1 MNAVFSADSLFVLF
15 QCLTSLSV
23 VSIHYI
29 EQGGDVMSKVETLR
43 EEASDKSDGK
53 QIVAFSLGSE
63 IYGVDISQVREIIP
77 IQKIVP
83 VPRAPEFVE
92 GIINLRGKVIPVLDL
107 RKHFGFE
114 KKERDEDQKIVL
126 AESHSESIGVI
137 VDSVSSVL
145 RIPEDSIEPPAS
157 VITGD
162 GVEYIAGIA
171 KMNSSLIVLLDLTK
185 IISDAESRSLKE
197 VDLASAVV
205 K

>member
-1 MNAVFSADSLFVLF
+1 MSGNE
-15 QCLTSLSV
+15 TSCTRDAATNK
-23 VSIHYI
+23 
-29 EQGGDVMSKVETLR
+29 ER
-43 EEASDKSDGK
+43 
-53 QIVAFSLGSE
+53 QIVAFSLGQE
-63 IYGVDISQVREIIP
+63 TYGVDIGQVREIIP

-114 KKERDEDQKIVL
+114 KKEPNPAQKIVL
-126 AESHSESIGVI
+126 TESGGESIGVI

-145 RIPEDSIEPPAS
+145 RIAQDSIEPPAA

-162 GVEYIAGIA
+162 QIEYIKGIA
-171 KMNSSLIVLLDLTK
+171 KVDDSLIVLLDLTR
-185 IISDAESRSLKE
+185 IISDAENRALQE